1 MQHKDPEFYR
11 IMTYLHHIDTFVW
24 VLTYLL
30 VTSSYPFLAELMSRD
45 QVAEKKCYE
54 IIHKNQEITL
64 MYDSNNDNPNE
75 FMILMTLI
83 RVLSFL

>member
-30 VTSSYPFLAELMSRD
+30 VTSSYLFQAELMSID
-45 QVAEKKCYE
+45 QVAEIFFFNE
-54 IIHKNQEITL
+54 IIHKNK
-64 MYDSNNDNPNE
+64 NKKP
-75 FMILMTLI
+75 
-83 RVLSFL
+83 